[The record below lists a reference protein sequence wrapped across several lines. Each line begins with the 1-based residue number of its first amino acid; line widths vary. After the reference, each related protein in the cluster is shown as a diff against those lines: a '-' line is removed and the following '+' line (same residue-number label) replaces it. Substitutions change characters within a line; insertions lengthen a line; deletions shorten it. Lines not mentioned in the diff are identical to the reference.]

1 MGSTMNERLRELAVQ
16 SGIYNLNL
24 VDETEYWILEKFAE
38 LIVRECAYI
47 DFYKRAGISLKDNYR
62 VTKVITEHFGI
73 EQ

>member
-1 MGSTMNERLRELAVQ
+1 MNERLRELAVQ